1 MAVFSIPHVK
11 FSGITI
17 CVPRQ
22 ELSNFNCELLDEK
35 ERKLFVK
42 STGIEKRR
50 VVGKGIC
57 ASDLCEAAAKRL
69 IETLGWN
76 KDEISV
82 LVFVTQTP
90 DYITPSTAIVLQEKL
105 GLSKSCLSFD
115 INLGCSGYV
124 YGLSVVSSLLSNMPG
139 AKGLLLVGDV
149 SSACISSSDK
159 STVPLFSDA
168 GSATAFENK
177 PDAKPFYFNLEND
190 GKGFENIIIP
200 EGGYRNPVTVES
212 LEMKEI
218 EKGIMRNGTHLI
230 LQGIDIFNFSVREVP
245 QNISEL
251 MKQLNISNDNIDF
264 LLLHQAN
271 KIINDSISDALNFSE
286 EKVPSSLRNFGNT
299 SSASIP
305 VTMVSQLGEQLKSK
319 KLNLL
324 MCGFGVGLSWGS
336 VFLETDTLA
345 CSEMVEL

>member
-1 MAVFSIPHVK
+1 MAVFSIPNVK
-11 FSGITI
+11 FSGVAA
-17 CVPRQ
+17 CVPQ
-22 ELSNFNCELLDEK
+22 KEVSNYDCELLDEK

-50 VVGKGIC
+50 VAEKGVC
-57 ASDLCEAAAKRL
+57 ASDLCEVAAKKI
-69 IETLGWN
+69 IESLSWN

-115 INLGCSGYV
+115 VNLGCSGYV
-124 YGLSVVSSLLSNMPG
+124 YGLSVVASLLSNMPG

-149 SSACISSSDK
+149 STSCISPLDK
-159 STVPLFSDA
+159 STVLLFSDA
-168 GSATAFENK
+168 GSATALEHK
-177 PDAKPFYFNLEND
+177 PDSKPFCFNLEND
-190 GKGFENIIIP
+190 GKGFASIIIP
-200 EGGYRNPVTVES
+200 EGAYRNPVTVAS
-212 LEMKEI
+212 LQLKEI
-218 EKGIMRNGTHLI
+218 EKGITRNGTHLI

-245 QNISEL
+245 KNISTL
-251 MKQLNISNDNIDF
+251 LNHQHIGNEKVDY

-271 KIINDSISDALNFSE
+271 KIINDFISDALNFTE

-299 SSASIP
+299 SSATIP
-305 VTMVSQLGEQLKSK
+305 VTMVSQLSEQLKSK

-336 VFLETDTLA
+336 VLLETDAIA
-345 CSEMVEL
+345 CYEMVEL